1 MNRAELYP
9 RFDRTCPAILAPI
22 EPGIGPL
29 CDALN
34 ALPDVH
40 TLWSCEGHPDLPARP
55 YVTFI
60 ADKDTAFKVHLAIGP
75 NCGKLGLEFNWGME
89 ANFRQDGSM
98 QYTIAPNDYRVSQGT
113 WHRWWSAN
121 RWDRRKMN
129 ADLMRLAAIVA
140 MLKFSGPAA

>member
-9 RFDRTCPAILAPI
+9 GFDLACPAILAPI

-34 ALPDVH
+34 ALAGVH
-40 TLWSCEGHPDLPARP
+40 TLWSCEGHADVPARP

-60 ADKDTAFKVHLAIGP
+60 ADNETAFKVHLAVGP
-75 NCGKLGLEFNWGME
+75 DHEKLGLKFNWGVD
-89 ANFRQDGSM
+89 ANFRQDGSL
-98 QYTIAPNDYRVSQGT
+98 QFTIQPNDYRIGQGT

-121 RWDRRKMN
+121 RWNQRHMN
-129 ADLMRLAAIVA
+129 ADLMRLAALVA
-140 MLKFSGPAA
+140 TIKYPRLI